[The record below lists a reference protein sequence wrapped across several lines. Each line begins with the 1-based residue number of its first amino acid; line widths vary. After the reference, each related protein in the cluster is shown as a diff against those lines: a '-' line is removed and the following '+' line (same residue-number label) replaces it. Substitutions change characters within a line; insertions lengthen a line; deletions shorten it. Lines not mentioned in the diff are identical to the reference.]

1 MPYRI
6 IILFQIMC
14 LMGCRGKNIPDVSNI
29 KVDLQVQRFEN
40 DFFTIDTLHLDS
52 SMLVLQ
58 EKYPYFTQDFIF
70 NILALPSQPDSVFV
84 IKKNVAAFIASYNG
98 VKYSS
103 DSILK
108 YVTPIVSEVKEGLQF
123 LKFYFPEYK
132 APSKLITF
140 IGPINSY
147 ANILTTDALA
157 VGLQLYLGKDYSLYQ
172 TTAFQEMYPSYISRR
187 FSKDYIAVNCMK
199 TIADDMFPDKTAGR
213 PMIEQ
218 MVQAGKKMYLLD
230 QLLPEMADTLK
241 IGYTQKQLDG
251 CIENERVIWSFFARN
266 ELLFSTDPSITRDYM
281 NEAPNTQVFGN
292 DSPGFIGQF
301 IGWQI
306 VKKWVSKNNNKTL
319 AEIMNTN
326 PATIFTESKYKP

>member
-1 MPYRI
+1 
-6 IILFQIMC
+6 
-14 LMGCRGKNIPDVSNI
+14 MGCRGKNIPDVSNI

-40 DFFTIDTLHLDS
+40 DFFAIDTLHLDS

-58 EKYPYFTQDFIF
+58 KKYPYFTQDFIF
-70 NILALPSQPDSVFV
+70 NILALPSQPDSVIV

-108 YVTPIVSEVKEGLQF
+108 DVIPIVSEVKEGLQF

-172 TTAFQEMYPSYISRR
+172 TTTFQEMYPSYISRR

-266 ELLFSTDPSITRDYM
+266 ELLFSTDPSITRDYL

>member
-1 MPYRI
+1 
-6 IILFQIMC
+6 
-14 LMGCRGKNIPDVSNI
+14 MGCRGKNIPDVSNI

-40 DFFTIDTLHLDS
+40 DFFAIDTLHLDS

-58 EKYPYFTQDFIF
+58 KKYPYFTQDFIF
-70 NILALPSQPDSVFV
+70 NILALPSQPDSVIV
-84 IKKNVAAFIASYNG
+84 IKKNVAAFMASYNG

-108 YVTPIVSEVKEGLQF
+108 DVAPVVSEVKEGLQF

-172 TTAFQEMYPSYISRR
+172 TTTFQEMYPSYISRR
-187 FSKDYIAVNCMK
+187 FSKDYITVNCMK

>member
-1 MPYRI
+1 
-6 IILFQIMC
+6 
-14 LMGCRGKNIPDVSNI
+14 MGCRGKNIPDVSNI

-40 DFFTIDTLHLDS
+40 DFFAIDTLHLDS

-58 EKYPYFTQDFIF
+58 KKYPYFTQDFIF
-70 NILALPSQPDSVFV
+70 NILALPSQPDSVIV

-108 YVTPIVSEVKEGLQF
+108 DVIPIVSEVKEGLQF

-172 TTAFQEMYPSYISRR
+172 TTTFQEMYPSYISRR
-187 FSKDYIAVNCMK
+187 FSKDYITVNCMK

-266 ELLFSTDPSITRDYM
+266 ELLFSTDPSITRDYL